1 MMISTLKN
9 RFLQKLKKL
18 NAEAKFSLK
27 EEEWMHNL
35 FIGNLKTKS
44 FSLSMGESYEFQ
56 MVICACPDGTVIME
70 LLFEKK
76 FEQEMRKQGMD
87 QNLIKK
93 VVLLLADTGH

>member
-1 MMISTLKN
+1 MILFISTLKN

-18 NAEAKFSLK
+18 NVEAKFSLR

-35 FIGNLKTKS
+35 FNGDLKTKS
-44 FSLSMGESYEFQ
+44 FSLPMGESYEFQ

-76 FEQEMRKQGMD
+76 F
-87 QNLIKK
+87 
-93 VVLLLADTGH
+93 